1 MSIITINP
9 DKVKPQARRVTYSE
23 WRDLFTEAELLW
35 AFDAERPAQIR
46 DMIALATASNSVD
59 LASPAVAG
67 FLDLSISLGAPITAT
82 RKKQILAGKP
92 PQ

>member
-9 DKVKPQARRVTYSE
+9 DKVKPQARRVTYAE
-23 WRDLFTEAELLW
+23 WRGLFTEAERLW

-46 DMIALATASNSVD
+46 DMIALATAENSVD
-59 LASPAVAG
+59 LNSPDVSG
-67 FLDLSISLGAPITAT
+67 FLDLAISLGAPITAA
-82 RKKQILAGKP
+82 RKKQIIAGKP